1 VAAPFAVRVSLV
13 AADLDGT
20 LVGRGMPASD
30 RVRSAIDLCRA
41 RRVPVVA
48 VTARRWFA
56 AETLVR
62 ELHLGPLALVAGGAT
77 IRDVVTGAVVD
88 AVELPTELVRAAV
101 LAISEAG
108 LPPMIGAAGGDL
120 QLAGPVAED
129 NASTADY
136 LSRGAV
142 ERHVDLAAAAVPAAR
157 VLAMGSERE
166 IRNAAAACAGLSAH
180 VLVQPC
186 IIQPPACDEPQ
197 FELHVAAAD
206 KGSGFLRLC
215 ALLGVDPARSL
226 AVGDAPSD
234 LPLLAA
240 AGIGVLMG
248 DAAPE
253 LRHEG
258 MVIAPALADDG
269 SAWALETLVLG

>member
-1 VAAPFAVRVSLV
+1 VAVRSTLPVGLV

-20 LVGRGMPASD
+20 LVGRDRSVSD
-30 RVRSAIDLCRA
+30 RVRRAIDLCRA
-41 RRVPVVA
+41 RGVPVVA

-62 ELHLGPLALVAGGAT
+62 ELHLGPLALVAGGAV

-88 AVELPTELVRAAV
+88 AVELPRQLVRAAV
-101 LAISEAG
+101 EAISAAG

-120 QLAGPVAED
+120 QLAGPAAED
-129 NASTADY
+129 NAPTADY

-142 ERHVDLAAAAVPAAR
+142 ERHADLAAAAVPAAR
-157 VLAMGSERE
+157 VLAMGPERS
-166 IRNAAAACAGLSAH
+166 ILAAAAACAGLTAY

-186 IIQPPACDEPQ
+186 IIQPAECEERQ

-206 KGSGFLRLC
+206 KGSGFLRVC
-215 ALLGVDPARSL
+215 ALLDVDPAHSL
-226 AVGDAPSD
+226 AVGDAPGD

-253 LRHEG
+253 LRREG

-269 SAWALETLVLG
+269 SAWALETLVLA